1 MSDDRVLL
9 VDDEE
14 EFVLALSK
22 RLRARGLDVA
32 NAGNG
37 QAAIEEVEAHKFD
50 AIVLDLAMPGMDGIE
65 TLKKLR
71 ALDPDAQVILLT
83 GHGTIHAG
91 IEAMRLGA
99 MDFLEKPADFDELLG
114 RIREAI
120 AKKLRLEEKH
130 TEEQVAEI
138 LRKKGW

>member
-22 RLRARGLDVA
+22 RLRARGLHVA
-32 NAGNG
+32 SAGNG

-83 GHGTIHAG
+83 GHGTIHSG

>member
-32 NAGNG
+32 IANNG
-37 QAAIEEVEAHKFD
+37 QAAVTEVEAHKFD

-65 TLKKLR
+65 TLQKLR
-71 ALDPDAQVILLT
+71 DLDPDAQVILLT
-83 GHGTIHAG
+83 GHGTIHSG

-99 MDFLEKPADFDELLG
+99 MDFLEKPADFEELLG

-120 AKKLRLEEKH
+120 AKKLRLEQKH